1 MNYFFVLIFNVSFL
15 IAFTPTRNDAILFC
29 LHPEIEDFDIIHRNN
44 IILVSDVEIN
54 TIIKNYDITKIER
67 WLPHARENENIDDL
81 YLNRIYR
88 IVVDGSREEL
98 ESLKSDLESLSSIHS
113 SEYEFIRQPTYTPND
128 PQYDQQWFL
137 PQIKANYA
145 WDFWDM
151 LPENM
156 PGDKAVLLASVD
168 TGVDWDHPDLRANI
182 WNNLGEDIDG
192 DGQTVIQSG
201 GSWMFD
207 PDDVNL
213 IDDDGNGYIDD
224 FIGWDCSGVSG
235 GEDNDP
241 MPPPGGGNGNTWAHG
256 THVAGLLSANT
267 DNNTGIASASFN
279 CSIMCVK
286 VSTGEQDYP
295 YITHGYNG
303 ILYASQVG
311 HDAGTYTIINN
322 SWGGLGYSLYEQAT
336 INIAHDDYGA
346 IVLAAG
352 GNGGS
357 SWDLYTDEFA
367 HYPSSYNN
375 VISVCPLGSGDSWNH
390 WATYHHSIDIASPGE
405 NIRSTRIGNGY
416 TNWSGSSMA
425 TPIVGS
431 VMGLLRSFHPEWTNE
446 QIETMVIGTSDP
458 IIYSVNPED
467 YLQGKLGKGRVDAFA
482 ALTTPL
488 FPKIEFIDVDLFIEN
503 DDNNILELGETI
515 QLSTILLNNPD
526 WGYADDVIGT
536 LELLEPNNEISIIQN
551 FSSFGDANPG
561 DALINFESFVI
572 EFGENAPHG
581 NIEFVLNITSNSD
594 FNEYIQ
600 HNQVLTFF
608 ISVSEEVFLLG
619 DVNQDEIINILDIVQ
634 LINIILGNVPPGS
647 EIDAGDLNDD
657 NVINVLDIILI
668 VNIIL
673 NS

>member
-1 MNYFFVLIFNVSFL
+1 
-15 IAFTPTRNDAILFC
+15 
-29 LHPEIEDFDIIHRNN
+29 
-44 IILVSDVEIN
+44 
-54 TIIKNYDITKIER
+54 
-67 WLPHARENENIDDL
+67 
-81 YLNRIYR
+81 
-88 IVVDGSREEL
+88 
-98 ESLKSDLESLSSIHS
+98 
-113 SEYEFIRQPTYTPND
+113 
-128 PQYDQQWFL
+128 
-137 PQIKANYA
+137 
-145 WDFWDM
+145 
-151 LPENM
+151 
-156 PGDKAVLLASVD
+156 
-168 TGVDWDHPDLRANI
+168 
-182 WNNLGEDIDG
+182 
-192 DGQTVIQSG
+192 
-201 GSWMFD
+201 
-207 PDDVNL
+207 
-213 IDDDGNGYIDD
+213 
-224 FIGWDCSGVSG
+224 
-235 GEDNDP
+235 
-241 MPPPGGGNGNTWAHG
+241 MPPPGVGNGSTWAHG

-267 DNNTGIASASFN
+267 DNNTGISSASYN

-322 SWGGLGYSLYEQAT
+322 SWGGLGYSLYEQAA

-357 SWDLYTDEFA
+357 TWDLNTDEFA
-367 HYPSSYNN
+367 HYPSSYDN

-446 QIETMVIGTSDP
+446 QIETMAIETSDP
-458 IIYSVNPED
+458 IIYSVNIED
-467 YLQGKLGKGRVDAFA
+467 YLQGKLGKGRVDAFV
-482 ALTTPL
+482 ALATPL
-488 FPKIEFIDVDLFIEN
+488 FPKIEFIDIDLSIEN
-503 DDNNILELGETI
+503 DNNNILELGETI

-526 WGYADDVIGT
+526 WGYADDVNGI

-551 FSSFGDANPG
+551 ISSFGSANPG

-572 EFGENAPHG
+572 EFGENAPYG
-581 NIEFVLNITSNSD
+581 DIAFALNVTSNSD
-594 FNEYIQ
+594 FNDYIQ
-600 HNQVLTFF
+600 NDQVLTF
-608 ISVSEEVFLLG
+608 IIPVSEEAFLLG
-619 DVNQDEIINILDIVQ
+619 GVNQDEIINILDIVQ
-634 LINIILGNVPPGS
+634 LVNIILGNVPPGS
-647 EIDAGDLNDD
+647 EVNAGDLNDD
-657 NVINVLDIILI
+657 EIINVLDIILI